1 VPLTL
6 RAMTSPVQVVRK
18 LWEAYDLGGVEAM
31 LDAAGEDVVWQPH
44 VTPGRIYRTTADLR
58 AALAALEEQGVRYE
72 ARLHGLE
79 EHGGVVL
86 ASGTVRVHRD
96 GAVDERDVEWAYHF
110 RDGRLWRQSTH
121 GSREDA
127 LDALTALRAIDAAF
141 GVAEQ
146 EGPSGERVV
155 RVNGEL
161 DIATAG
167 DLERAILR
175 PREPGERVVLDLTG
189 LRFMDS
195 TGLRVLLRARTEAK
209 AGRWELYLRNVP
221 ANVQRLFSISGV
233 QDAVPPEPPTDLA
246 G

>member
-1 VPLTL
+1 
-6 RAMTSPVQVVRK
+6 MTSPVQVVRE
-18 LWEAYDLGGVEAM
+18 LWEAHDAGGVDAM
-31 LDAAGEDVVWQPH
+31 LEIAGEDVVWQPH

-58 AALAALEEQGVRYE
+58 AALAALEAQGVRYE

-96 GAVDERDVEWAYHF
+96 GEVEEREVQWAYHF
-110 RDGRLWRQSTH
+110 REGRLWRQSTH
-121 GSREDA
+121 ASREDA

-141 GVAEQ
+141 GIAEE

-155 RVNGEL
+155 RVHGEL

-167 DLERAILR
+167 NLERAVLR
-175 PREPGERVVLDLTG
+175 PREPGEQVVLDLAG

-195 TGLRVLLRARTEAK
+195 TGLRVLMRARSEAR
-209 AGRWELYLRNVP
+209 AGRWDLYLRNIP

-233 QDAVPPEPPTDLA
+233 QDAVPQQPPPDLA

>member
-1 VPLTL
+1 
-6 RAMTSPVQVVRK
+6 MTSPVQLVRA
-18 LWEAYDLGGVEAM
+18 LWEAYDAGGIDAL

-44 VTPGRIYRTTADLR
+44 VTPGRIYRTTADVR
-58 AALAALEEQGVRYE
+58 EALAALEAEGVRYE

-86 ASGTVRVHRD
+86 ASGTVRVHR
-96 GAVDERDVEWAYHF
+96 GGEVDEREAHWAYHF

-121 GSREDA
+121 ASREEA

-141 GVAEQ
+141 GIAE
-146 EGPSGERVV
+146 EAGPSGERVL
-155 RVNGEL
+155 RVHGEL

-167 DLERAILR
+167 DLERAVLR
-175 PREPGERVVLDLTG
+175 PREPGERVVLDLKG

-195 TGLRVLLRARTEAK
+195 TGLRVLLRARTESK
-209 AGRWELYLRNVP
+209 AGRWELYLRSVP

>member
-86 ASGTVRVHRD
+86 ASGTVRVDRS
-96 GAVDERDVEWAYHF
+96 GAIEEHEAHWAYHF

-127 LDALTALRAIDAAF
+127 LDALMALRATDVAAF
-141 GVAEQ
+141 GIAEKA
-146 EGPSGERVV
+146 GPSGERVV
-155 RVNGEL
+155 RVQGEL
-161 DIATAG
+161 DITAG

-195 TGLRVLLRARTEAK
+195 TGLRVLLRARSEAK

>member
-1 VPLTL
+1 M
-6 RAMTSPVQVVRK
+6 ASPVQVVRE
-18 LWEAYDLGGVEAM
+18 LWEAYDARGADAM
-31 LDAAGEDVVWQPH
+31 LDAAGEDVVWQPY

-58 AALAALEEQGVRYE
+58 AALAALQKQGVRWE

-86 ASGTVRVHRD
+86 ASGTVRVDRS
-96 GAVDERDVEWAYHF
+96 GAIEEHEAHWAYHF

-127 LDALTALRAIDAAF
+127 LDALMALRAIDAAAF
-141 GVAEQ
+141 GIAE
-146 EGPSGERVV
+146 EAGPGGARVV
-155 RVNGEL
+155 RVQGEL
-161 DIATAG
+161 DIATAP
-167 DLERAILR
+167 DLERAVLR
-175 PREPGERVVLDLTG
+175 PRDPGDQVVLDLAG

-209 AGRWELYLRNVP
+209 AGRWDLYLRNVP

-233 QDAVPPEPPTDLA
+233 QDAVPPEPPTNLA
-246 G
+246 D